1 MTFKIKKDSLH
12 EFLMESNFK
21 SCTVIR
27 GGKKKQIDPK
37 KLVIGDLVEIK
48 AGEKIPADLRIT

>member
-1 MTFKIKKDSLH
+1 
-12 EFLMESNFK
+12 MESNFK